1 MNRFYTRNALR
12 HPFFTASRPL
22 VFAHRGG
29 AALAPENTIAAFDA
43 GVSAGADGIELDVRL
58 SSDGVPVVHH
68 DATLQRTTG
77 RRGRV
82 SRMTADEMAAAD
94 AGAHFHTEN
103 AQPFRARGCGI
114 PRLEEVL
121 RRYVNT
127 RIIIELKDTTP
138 ALASA
143 VVAMVRRCDA
153 VERVC
158 IGSFSLRVLRA
169 VRRLDAAVATSAAR
183 EEVRWAVYRA
193 RLRWPITRAL
203 YGGYQIPEVAGRSRV
218 VTPYFV
224 QASRRAGLAVQ
235 VWTVNTVADA
245 TRLLS
250 WGVDALITDRPDL
263 MVPLVTTA
271 APPIARA

>member
-1 MNRFYTRNALR
+1 MHRFYTRNALR

-29 AALAPENTIAAFDA
+29 AALAPENTVAAFDA

-68 DATLQRTTG
+68 DSTLQRTTNLH
-77 RRGRV
+77 GRV

-94 AGAHFHTEN
+94 AGAHF
-103 AQPFRARGCGI
+103 AAGQARPFRARGCGV

-127 RIIIELKDTTP
+127 RLIIELKDATP
-138 ALASA
+138 ALAAA
-143 VVAMVRRCDA
+143 VVEMVRGCDA

-169 VRRLDAAVATSAAR
+169 VRRLDAAIATSAAR

-193 RLRWPITRAL
+193 RLRWPITRAH
-203 YGGYQIPEVAGRSRV
+203 YGGYQVPEVAGASRV

-263 MVPLVTTA
+263 IVPLVKTA
-271 APPIARA
+271 GPPTARA